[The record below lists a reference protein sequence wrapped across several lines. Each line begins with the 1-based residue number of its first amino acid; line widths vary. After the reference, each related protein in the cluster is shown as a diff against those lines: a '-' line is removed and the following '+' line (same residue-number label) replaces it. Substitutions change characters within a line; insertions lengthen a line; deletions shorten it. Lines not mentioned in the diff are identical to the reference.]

1 MKKKYVIF
9 VVLIILILIFI
20 SGLYLLKKESQNEPK
35 QEKKTEEVKKEEPKI
50 SKLSL
55 IMVGDALLHGSVYRD
70 AYKNGV
76 YNFDS
81 QLEYIKPIVQNYDLA
96 FYNQES
102 ILGGTELGLS
112 DYPAF
117 NSPQEFGDAMVNSG
131 FNLVSL
137 ANNHTMD
144 RGEKAVLNSCEYW
157 KSKENVLAAGSYCSK
172 EDSEAIQIREKNGIK
187 YTMLAYTYGTN
198 GISVPQGK
206 EYLVNLYSDEKAK
219 SDIEKVRDKVDLLIV
234 SMHWG
239 TEYQAEPTE
248 EQKREAEYQAEPT
261 EEQKREAEY
270 LSSLGVDII
279 IGTHPHIIEPITYI
293 NNTLVIY
300 SLGNFI
306 SAQSTNNDYNTM
318 VELMTSVDIIKEEKD
333 GQTSI
338 KLDNLNNELL
348 FNYYKKGSKWTD
360 FKVIPFSQMNSS
372 YNSDYQRLYNKYS
385 AVVRM
390 YNKDIPVNPLPEA

>member
-9 VVLIILILIFI
+9 VVLIVFIFI
-20 SGLYLLKKESQNEPK
+20 SGLYLLKKEYQNEPK
-35 QEKKTEEVKKEEPKI
+35 QEEKTEEVQKEETKT

-112 DYPAF
+112 DYPTF
-117 NSPQEFGDAMVNSG
+117 NSPWEFGDAMINSG

-144 RGEKAVLNSCEYW
+144 RGEKAVSNSCEYW
-157 KSKENVLAAGSYCSK
+157 KSKENVLAVGSYCSK
-172 EDSEAIQIREKNGIK
+172 EDSETIQIKEKNGIK
-187 YTMLAYTYGTN
+187 YTLLAYTYGTN

-206 EYLVNLYSDEKAK
+206 EYLVNLYSDEKVK
-219 SDIEKVRDKVDLLIV
+219 NDIAKVRDKVDLLIV

-239 TEYQAEPTE
+239 TEYRT
-248 EQKREAEYQAEPT
+248 EPT

-279 IGTHPHIIEPITYI
+279 IGTHPHVIEPITYI
-293 NNTLVIY
+293 NDTLVIY

-333 GQTSI
+333 GQTTI

-360 FKVIPFSQMNSS
+360 FKVVPFSQMNSS

-385 AVVRM
+385 AVVKM
-390 YNKDIPVNPLPEA
+390 YNEDIPINPLPEA

>member
-1 MKKKYVIF
+1 MKKKYVI
-9 VVLIILILIFI
+9 VALLALTLASILIVFT
-20 SGLYLLKKESQNEPK
+20 LKEKKVETKEPK
-35 QEKKTEEVKKEEPKI
+35 KVLEKEEKEEI
-50 SKLSL
+50 KTSKLSL
-55 IMVGDALLHGSVYRD
+55 VMVGDALLHSSVYND

-76 YNFDS
+76 YDFSS
-81 QLEYIKPIVQNYDLA
+81 QLEYIKPIIQKYDLA

-102 ILGGTELGLS
+102 ILGGTSIGLS
-112 DYPAF
+112 DYPTF
-117 NSPQEFGDAMVNSG
+117 NSPQEFGDAMVDAG

-137 ANNHTMD
+137 ANNHTLD

-157 KSKENVLAAGSYCSK
+157 KTKDVLTAGSYTSF
-172 EDSEAIQIREKNGIK
+172 EEANEIKIKEKNGIK
-187 YTMLAYTYGTN
+187 YTLLSYTYGTN
-198 GISVPQGK
+198 GIPVPSGK

-219 SDIEKVRDKVDLLIV
+219 EDIEKAKDKVDIILV

-239 TEYQAEPTE
+239 TEYQTEPTE
-248 EQKREAEYQAEPT
+248 EQKRQAN
-261 EEQKREAEY
+261 Y

-293 NNTLVIY
+293 NDTLVIY

-333 GQTSI
+333 GEVTI

-348 FNYYKKGSKWTD
+348 YNYYQKGSRWTN
-360 FKVIPFSQMNSS
+360 FKVIPFSQMNAS

-385 AVVRM
+385 EVVKM
-390 YNKDIPVNPLPEA
+390 YDKNIEVNPLPNI

>member
-1 MKKKYVIF
+1 MKKKYVIL
-9 VVLIILILIFI
+9 VLIVVIV
-20 SGLYLLKKESQNEPK
+20 GLGVYLLTQNKEKPKENKKE
-35 QEKKTEEVKKEEPKI
+35 TAEVKKEPEVKT

-55 IMVGDALLHGSVYRD
+55 VMVGDGLLHSSVYND
-70 AYKNGV
+70 AYKDGV
-76 YNFDS
+76 YDFKP

-102 ILGGTELGLS
+102 ILGGTSIGLS
-112 DYPAF
+112 DYPTF
-117 NSPQEFGDAMVNSG
+117 NSPWEFGDAMIDAG

-144 RGEKAVLNSCEYW
+144 RGEKAIINSCEYW
-157 KSKENVLAAGSYCSK
+157 KTKDVLTAGSYCS
-172 EDSEAIQIREKNGIK
+172 SEEANEIKIKEKNGIK
-187 YTMLAYTYGTN
+187 YTLLAYTYGTN
-198 GISVPQGK
+198 GISVPSGK

-219 SDIEKVRDKVDLLIV
+219 NDIEKVRDKVDLLIV

-239 TEYQAEPTE
+239 TEYRSEPTE
-248 EQKREAEYQAEPT
+248 EQKRQAN
-261 EEQKREAEY
+261 Y

-279 IGTHPHIIEPITYI
+279 IGTHPHVIEPITYI
-293 NNTLVIY
+293 NDTLVIY

-318 VELMTSVDIIKEEKD
+318 VELMTSVDVIKEEKD
-333 GQTSI
+333 GQATI

-348 FNYYKKGSKWTD
+348 YNYYKKGSRWTD
-360 FKVIPFSQMNSS
+360 FKVIPFSQMNSN

-385 AVVRM
+385 EIVRM
-390 YNKDIPVNPLPEA
+390 YNKDIPINPLPEA

>member
-9 VVLIILILIFI
+9 VVLIVLIFI

-35 QEKKTEEVKKEEPKI
+35 QQEKTEEVQKEETKT

-112 DYPAF
+112 DYPTF
-117 NSPQEFGDAMVNSG
+117 NSPWEFGDAMINSG

-157 KSKENVLAAGSYCSK
+157 KSKEDVLAVGSYCSK

-187 YTMLAYTYGTN
+187 YTLLAYTYGTN

-206 EYLVNLYSDEKAK
+206 EYLVNLYSDEKVK
-219 SDIEKVRDKVDLLIV
+219 NDIAKVRDKVDLLIV

-239 TEYQAEPTE
+239 TEYRT
-248 EQKREAEYQAEPT
+248 EPT

-293 NNTLVIY
+293 NDTLVIY

-333 GQTSI
+333 GQTTI

-348 FNYYKKGSKWTD
+348 FNYYKKGSRWTD
-360 FKVIPFSQMNSS
+360 FKVVPFSQMNSS

-385 AVVRM
+385 AVVKM
-390 YNKDIPVNPLPEA
+390 YNEDIPINPLPGFNVK

>member
-1 MKKKYVIF
+1 MKKKYVI
-9 VVLIILILIFI
+9 VALLALTLASILIVFT
-20 SGLYLLKKESQNEPK
+20 LKEKKVETKEPK
-35 QEKKTEEVKKEEPKI
+35 KVLEKEEIKT

-55 IMVGDALLHGSVYRD
+55 VMVGDALLHSSVYND

-76 YNFDS
+76 YDFSS
-81 QLEYIKPIVQNYDLA
+81 QLEYIKPIIQKYDLA

-102 ILGGTELGLS
+102 ILGGTSIGLS
-112 DYPAF
+112 DYPTF
-117 NSPQEFGDAMVNSG
+117 NSPQEFGDAMVDAG

-137 ANNHTMD
+137 ANNHTLD

-157 KSKENVLAAGSYCSK
+157 KTKDVLTAGSYTSF
-172 EDSEAIQIREKNGIK
+172 EEANEIKIKEKNGIK
-187 YTMLAYTYGTN
+187 YTLLSYTYGTN
-198 GISVPQGK
+198 GIPVPSGK

-219 SDIEKVRDKVDLLIV
+219 EDIEKAKDKVDIILV

-239 TEYQAEPTE
+239 TEYQTEPTE
-248 EQKREAEYQAEPT
+248 EQKRQAN
-261 EEQKREAEY
+261 Y

-293 NNTLVIY
+293 NDTLVIY

-333 GQTSI
+333 GEVTI

-348 FNYYKKGSKWTD
+348 YNYYQKGNRWTN
-360 FKVIPFSQMNSS
+360 FKVIPFSQMNTS

-385 AVVRM
+385 EVVKM
-390 YNKDIPVNPLPEA
+390 YDKNIEVNPLPNI

>member
-248 EQKREAEYQAEPT
+248 EQKREAEY
-261 EEQKREAEY
+261 

-318 VELMTSVDIIKEEKD
+318 VELMTSVDVIKEEKD

-390 YNKDIPVNPLPEA
+390 YNKDIPVNPLPNI

>member
-1 MKKKYVIF
+1 MKKKYVIL
-9 VVLIILILIFI
+9 VLIVVIV
-20 SGLYLLKKESQNEPK
+20 GLGVYLLTQNKEKPKENKKE
-35 QEKKTEEVKKEEPKI
+35 TAEVKKEPEVKT

-55 IMVGDALLHGSVYRD
+55 VMVGDGLLHSSVYND
-70 AYKNGV
+70 AYKDGA
-76 YNFDS
+76 YDFKP

-102 ILGGTELGLS
+102 ILGGTSIGLS
-112 DYPAF
+112 DYPTF
-117 NSPQEFGDAMVNSG
+117 NSPWEFGDAMIDAG

-144 RGEKAVLNSCEYW
+144 RGEKAIINSCEYW
-157 KSKENVLAAGSYCSK
+157 KTKDVLTAGSYCS
-172 EDSEAIQIREKNGIK
+172 SEEANEIKIKEKNGIK
-187 YTMLAYTYGTN
+187 YTLLAYTYGTN
-198 GISVPQGK
+198 GISVPSGK

-219 SDIEKVRDKVDLLIV
+219 NDIEKVRDKVDLLIV

-239 TEYQAEPTE
+239 TEYRSEPTE
-248 EQKREAEYQAEPT
+248 EQQRQAN
-261 EEQKREAEY
+261 Y

-279 IGTHPHIIEPITYI
+279 IGTHPHVIEPITYI
-293 NNTLVIY
+293 NDTLVIY

-318 VELMTSVDIIKEEKD
+318 VELMTSVDVIKEEKD
-333 GQTSI
+333 GQATI

-348 FNYYKKGSKWTD
+348 YNYYKKGSRWTD
-360 FKVIPFSQMNSS
+360 FKVIPFSQMNSN

-385 AVVRM
+385 EIVRM
-390 YNKDIPVNPLPEA
+390 YNKDIPINPLKEA

>member
-9 VVLIILILIFI
+9 VVLIVLIFI

-81 QLEYIKPIVQNYDLA
+81 QLEYIKSIVQNYDLA

-248 EQKREAEYQAEPT
+248 EQKREAEY
-261 EEQKREAEY
+261 

-390 YNKDIPVNPLPEA
+390 YNKDIPVNPLPNI